1 MYNEVVNMK
10 NPKKKLLRDFLFTIF
25 SISVAVFLIRSGLIY
40 EFIFSL
46 DGLLWLGIIFAG
58 LFFTSIFTTA
68 PAIALLGS
76 FAQTTPLLILAIL
89 GGLGAMIGDLIIFTF
104 VRGKVS
110 KGFDNLLK
118 SPQGLRFSVIF
129 KHEIFRFFLPFFGA
143 IVIASPLPDEVGVA
157 MLGISK
163 MSKKRFLILSF
174 TLNSVGIFIV
184 SWLAKI
190 IIG

>member
-1 MYNEVVNMK
+1 MK
-10 NPKKKLLRDFLFTIF
+10 NPKKKLLRDFLFTIL
-25 SISVAVFLIRSGLIY
+25 SIGVAVFLIKSGLVH

>member
-1 MYNEVVNMK
+1 M
-10 NPKKKLLRDFLFTIF
+10 KKKHKRKLFKDFLFTIL
-25 SISVAVFLIRSGLIY
+25 SISLATFLLKSGLIH

-76 FAQTTPLLILAIL
+76 FAQTTPLLVLAIL
-89 GGLGAMIGDLIIFTF
+89 GGLGAVIGDLIIFTF
-104 VRGKVS
+104 IRGKVS
-110 KGFDNLLK
+110 KSFDHLLV
-118 SPQGLRFSVIF
+118 SPRGRRFSVIV
-129 KHEIFRFFLPFFGA
+129 KNEIFKFFLPLFGS
-143 IVIASPLPDEVGVA
+143 IIIASPLPDEIGVS

-163 MSKKRFLILSF
+163 MSKKRFLALSF
-174 TLNSVGIFIV
+174 ILNSVGIFIV
-184 SWLAKI
+184 GWIARA